1 MLGGGGARREAGGG
15 VSAQSP
21 RRLTVPLAH
30 RVLLAAL
37 LVLATPAVTLLLG
50 IFLQRELVEAPA
62 AVAEGWQLFLAAVAE
77 GLLQHHLYGSL
88 LFPFLALCVYPCWL
102 LLWNVLFWK

>member
-1 MLGGGGARREAGGG
+1 
-15 VSAQSP
+15 
-21 RRLTVPLAH
+21 

-62 AVAEGWQLFLAAVAE
+62 SPGEGWQLFLAAVAE
-77 GLLQHHLYGSL
+77 GLLQHHLYGSF
-88 LFPFLALCVYPCWL
+88 LFPFLALCAYPAWL

>member
-1 MLGGGGARREAGGG
+1 
-15 VSAQSP
+15 
-21 RRLTVPLAH
+21 PLAR

-62 AVAEGWQLFLAAVAE
+62 SAAEGWQLFLAAVAE

-88 LFPFLALCVYPCWL
+88 LFPFLALCAYPCWL
-102 LLWNVLFWK
+102 LFWNVLFWK